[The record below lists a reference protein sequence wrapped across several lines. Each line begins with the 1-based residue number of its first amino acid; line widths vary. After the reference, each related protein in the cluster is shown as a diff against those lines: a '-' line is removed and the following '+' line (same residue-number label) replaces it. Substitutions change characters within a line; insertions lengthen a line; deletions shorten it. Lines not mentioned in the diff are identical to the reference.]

1 MTTTATRPTP
11 TQRPAAP
18 TGDRTAH
25 LRPEA
30 LPRVHVAVHCD
41 DVLSA
46 AGLESLLRDCA
57 DLVLVPRTERGTA
70 DVQLLV
76 LDRVRT
82 EDLVLDPTG
91 RPRQRRVLVVT
102 ELDAHDFALVRSAGV
117 VGVLWRRDVTRASLV
132 ALLRAAA
139 AGPTPHAH
147 HVHADH
153 PRPAVHGA
161 ATGAGHGV
169 GVGVGVGENVPAAGD
184 AAAGAAL
191 SEREIEVLRMLAAGS
206 DTREIAH
213 RLCYSERTVKT
224 VIQDITRRF
233 GLRNRSHAVA
243 YAVRHGLA

>member
-1 MTTTATRPTP
+1 MTTIATRPTP
-11 TQRPAAP
+11 THRPVAP

-25 LRPEA
+25 LRPEP

-41 DVLSA
+41 DALSA
-46 AGLESLLRDCA
+46 AGLEALLRDCA
-57 DLVLVPRTERGTA
+57 DLVLVPRPERGAA

-76 LDRVRT
+76 LDRVRL
-82 EDLVLDPTG
+82 EDLTAADPAG
-91 RPRQRRVLVVT
+91 RPRPRRVLVVA
-102 ELDAHDFALVRSAGV
+102 ELDAHDFALARSAGV
-117 VGVLWRRDVTRASLV
+117 VGVLWRRDVTRTSLA

-139 AGPTPHAH
+139 AAPAPQVDHVRAAA
-147 HVHADH
+147 VHA
-153 PRPAVHGA
+153 GA
-161 ATGAGHGV
+161 HAGSHAS
-169 GVGVGVGENVPAAGD
+169 PAASSS
-184 AAAGAAL
+184 AEAAL

>member
-11 TQRPAAP
+11 TQRPVALA
-18 TGDRTAH
+18 GDRTAH
-25 LRPEA
+25 LRPEP

-41 DVLSA
+41 DALST
-46 AGLESLLRDCA
+46 AGLETLLRDCS
-57 DLVLVPRTERGTA
+57 DLVLVPRLERGTA

-76 LDRVRT
+76 LDRVRA
-82 EDLVLDPTG
+82 EDLTAADPAG
-91 RPRQRRVLVVT
+91 RPRPRRVLVVT
-102 ELDAHDFALVRSAGV
+102 ELDAQDFALARSAGV
-117 VGVLWRRDVTRASLV
+117 VGVLWRRDVTRSSLA

-139 AGPTPHAH
+139 ATPAPR
-147 HVHADH
+147 AD
-153 PRPAVHGA
+153 PRPVA
-161 ATGAGHGV
+161 AHAGSHPAG
-169 GVGVGVGENVPAAGD
+169 PDAAGP
-184 AAAGAAL
+184 AL
-191 SEREIEVLRMLAAGS
+191 SEREVEVLRMLAAGS